1 MARAHA
7 PRACRRKETTDGA
20 HLMET
25 RANYVLIGVF
35 TILTVVF
42 LLLFAL
48 WASNFSSSRNWREYT
63 VVFTEPVTG
72 LTEGGSV
79 QYNGLGVGTVE
90 SLSLDDNDARRVI
103 ARLKLKANTPVKTDT
118 RAKLSQ
124 QGITGVP
131 FIQLTGGSPAAPAL
145 QPGADGQPPVIR
157 TEPSALQNIADTANR
172 LVARLDQLM
181 SEDNINRI
189 STTLANLEQISN
201 GIAGRGEDI
210 SQLILNARDATA
222 ALKTTLDNANGT
234 VEGLDRNLVQRLPAL
249 MDKLDAVVAKLDATA
264 GNANALIAE
273 NRPALQSFTND
284 GLAQMGPTL
293 VELRALLRDLRSLS
307 GRLEGNPARYI
318 LGRDAP
324 KEFDPK

>member
-1 MARAHA
+1 
-7 PRACRRKETTDGA
+7 
-20 HLMET
+20 MET
-25 RANYVLIGVF
+25 RANYVLIGAF

-131 FIQLTGGSPAAPAL
+131 FIQLTGGSPSAPAL
-145 QPGADGQPPVIR
+145 QPTADGQPPVIR

-181 SEDNINRI
+181 SEDNIRRI
-189 STTLANLEQISN
+189 STTLANLETTTNALAS
-201 GIAGRGEDI
+201 RHDDI
-210 SQLILNARDATA
+210 GQLIVNARDATA

-234 VEGLDRNLVQRLPAL
+234 VKGLDQNLVQRLPAL
-249 MDKLDAVVAKLDATA
+249 MDKLDAAVAKLDATA

-293 VELRALLRDLRSLS
+293 VELRALLRDLRALS

>member
-1 MARAHA
+1 
-7 PRACRRKETTDGA
+7 
-20 HLMET
+20 MET
-25 RANYVLIGVF
+25 RANYVLIGTF
-35 TILTVVF
+35 TLVTTVL

-48 WASNFSSSRNWREYT
+48 WASNFSAARNWREYM

-79 QYNGLGVGTVE
+79 QYNGLAVGTVE
-90 SLSLDDNDARRVI
+90 SLNLDDNDARRVI

-131 FIQLTGGSPAAPAL
+131 FIQLTGGSPNAPAL
-145 QPGADGQPPVIR
+145 QASADGQLPVIR

-172 LVARLDQLM
+172 LVARLDQVL
-181 SEDNINRI
+181 SEDNIRRI
-189 STTLANLEQISN
+189 SQTLEHLEQAS
-201 GIAGRGEDI
+201 GSIAGRRQEIGE
-210 SQLILNARDATA
+210 LIVNARDATA
-222 ALKTTLDNANGT
+222 AMKTTLAHADGAIQD
-234 VEGLDRNLVQRLPAL
+234 LDRNLVQRLPAL
-249 MDKLDAVVAKLDATA
+249 LDKLDAVVTKLDATA
-264 GNANALIAE
+264 GNANAMIAE
-273 NRPALQSFTND
+273 NRPALQSFTSD
-284 GLAQMGPTL
+284 GLAQLGPTL
-293 VELRALLRDLRSLS
+293 VELRALMRDLRALS

>member
-1 MARAHA
+1 
-7 PRACRRKETTDGA
+7 
-20 HLMET
+20 MET
-25 RANYVLIGVF
+25 RANYVLIGTF
-35 TILTVVF
+35 TLITTVL

-48 WASNFSSSRNWREYT
+48 WANNFSASRNWREYL

-79 QYNGLGVGTVE
+79 QYNGLAVGTVE

-131 FIQLTGGSPAAPAL
+131 FIQLTGGSPNAPAL
-145 QPGADGQPPVIR
+145 QPSADGHLPVIR

-172 LVARLDQLM
+172 LVARLDQVL
-181 SEDNINRI
+181 SEDNIRRI
-189 STTLANLEQISN
+189 SQTLEHLEQAS
-201 GIAGRGEDI
+201 GSIAGRREEIGE
-210 SQLILNARDATA
+210 LIVNARDATA
-222 ALKTTLDNANGT
+222 AMKTTLAHADGAIQGM
-234 VEGLDRNLVQRLPAL
+234 DRNLVQRLPAL
-249 MDKLDAVVAKLDATA
+249 LDKLDAVVTKLDATV
-264 GNANALIAE
+264 GNANAMIAE
-273 NRPALQSFTND
+273 NRPALQSFTSD
-284 GLAQMGPTL
+284 GLAQLGPTL
-293 VELRALLRDLRSLS
+293 VELRALMRDLRALS